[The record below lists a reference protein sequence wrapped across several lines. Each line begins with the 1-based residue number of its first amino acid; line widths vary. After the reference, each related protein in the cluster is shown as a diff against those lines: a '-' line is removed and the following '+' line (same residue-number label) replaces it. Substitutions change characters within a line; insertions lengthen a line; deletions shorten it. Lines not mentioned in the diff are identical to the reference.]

1 MCLQY
6 VQGVAGAPRA
16 RAPVGGLVPT
26 SPATVGV
33 RDLRPSL
40 PPGPSC
46 WGFADLTDLSQRSH
60 PHVLPHGTPHPHV
73 PHRLRPQ
80 SETTAFEFVR
90 SHKSFPQ
97 RPCLWLKQTSIFADN
112 SKVSFLE
119 RTMETSWEFENTE
132 TPKKMADTDIL
143 TVRRDHSGRVS
154 LFTPGHFGLG
164 GDLRSDM
171 SPKSIL

>member
-60 PHVLPHGTPHPHV
+60 FWFRWFLRTVFLLSAAWIRSLVL
-73 PHRLRPQ
+73 
-80 SETTAFEFVR
+80 
-90 SHKSFPQ
+90 
-97 RPCLWLKQTSIFADN
+97 
-112 SKVSFLE
+112 
-119 RTMETSWEFENTE
+119 
-132 TPKKMADTDIL
+132 
-143 TVRRDHSGRVS
+143 S
-154 LFTPGHFGLG
+154 LGY
-164 GDLRSDM
+164 SVC
-171 SPKSIL
+171 

>member
-1 MCLQY
+1 METLPSR
-6 VQGVAGAPRA
+6 GWERMPPA
-16 RAPVGGLVPT
+16 RAPAWDTAPL
-26 SPATVGV
+26 
-33 RDLRPSL
+33 RDS
-40 PPGPSC
+40 
-46 WGFADLTDLSQRSH
+46 
-60 PHVLPHGTPHPHV
+60 HV